1 MNEVIESILRNDQPR
16 LDSSSQ
22 NIKDL
27 VIDRFSLLND
37 LIRSKADVV
46 LTAAGTTLKIF
57 NTYILIYVFGQA
69 LLLRIVP
76 HCCNLSLYY
85 PQMIIRLLLRF
96 Y

>member
-27 VIDRFSLLND
+27 IIDRFSLLND

-46 LTAAGTTLKIF
+46 LTAAGTT
-57 NTYILIYVFGQA
+57 
-69 LLLRIVP
+69 P
-76 HCCNLSLYY
+76 H
-85 PQMIIRLLLRF
+85 
-96 Y
+96 